1 MIDKKLYIS
10 GHDWESILSIV
21 GNIVEEFNVVNNK
34 YNEKIHTIQI
44 TKLDMVFCE
53 YEFDEVHHRM
63 SKLTSECTAAPIITI
78 GDFIRDVI
86 NEKEK
91 MDDVINYYIS
101 RL

>member
-10 GHDWESILSIV
+10 GHDWNSILSIV
-21 GNIVEEFNVVNNK
+21 NDIADEFNVVDNK

-44 TKLDMVFCE
+44 IKLGMVFCE

-63 SKLTSECTAAPIITI
+63 AKLTSECTATPIITI
-78 GDFIRDVI
+78 ADFISDVI
-86 NEKEK
+86 EERKK
-91 MDDVINYYIS
+91 MDDVIYCIS